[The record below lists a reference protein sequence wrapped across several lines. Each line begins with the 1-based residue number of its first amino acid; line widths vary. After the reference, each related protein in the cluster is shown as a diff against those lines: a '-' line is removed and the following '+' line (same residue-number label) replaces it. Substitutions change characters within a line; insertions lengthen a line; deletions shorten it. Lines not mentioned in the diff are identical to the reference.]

1 MAVPS
6 LNRVDRVELALARL
20 VYLGT
25 VALQL
30 TVFFALI
37 ELAPDQ
43 MWAASPSKVT
53 SHQVTYDS

>member
-1 MAVPS
+1 MKS
-6 LNRVDRVELALARL
+6 TTLDRVELALARL

-43 MWAASPSKVT
+43 MWGRIALKSYFTPS
-53 SHQVTYDS
+53 HL

>member
-37 ELAPDQ
+37 EFAPDQ